1 MRSNPREELNRDG
14 SEPLPEAPAGELRG
28 RRIAVRGTVQ
38 GVGFRPWVFRL
49 AQELGIRG
57 RVENG
62 PAGVSIECFAAAATL
77 DEFERRLRAELPL
90 PAHIDA
96 LHSEGL
102 VGAEAEGF
110 VIAPS
115 RQGGPRRANI
125 PPDLAMCLACACELH
140 DPVNRRYRYPFI
152 CCTACGPRFTLATDV
167 PYDRATTTMA
177 RFELCAACLAE
188 YQDPHDRRFHAEPT
202 ACPACGPRLWLEQAG
217 ERRSVDTRE
226 VAERLLCSELVA
238 LKGLG
243 GYHLV
248 CSATDAHAV
257 STLRLRKGREAKPL
271 AVMVRDLAA
280 AERLAEL
287 GPEERLWLERP
298 ERPIVLALARPGTL
312 APGVHPDTARVGL
325 MLAYTPLHDLL
336 LADVGVPLV
345 VTSGNRSDEP
355 IAIDDADAVT
365 RLGGIADVIVGHD
378 RPIHTRADD
387 SVLAVSAG
395 RGRVW
400 RRSRGFVPTP
410 ILISQTFAEPVLAV
424 GGHLKN
430 TFAIGVEDE
439 VYLGPHVGELDT
451 PLALG
456 ALEDGVAWLERM
468 LGVHPDIVAHDLHPD
483 YASTQLAR
491 ARPARVHVAVQHHHA
506 HVVSLMAEAGLL
518 DAEVLGLALDGTG
531 DGGDGTAWGG
541 ELLKVT
547 AGAAQRL
554 ATLRPIGLAGGE
566 RAIRQVWRLAQAILR
581 DALGAEAPLE
591 RLLPEV
597 TPLRGRQLDQLLA
610 AGTVAAH
617 GLGRWFDAVGAL
629 VLGQLEAAYEGQVAM
644 ALEQLAA
651 SYRGEARPY
660 PWSLDGAA
668 SLHESGP
675 DIGGM
680 NPPAGAIASLHALPT
695 IDLRPMVRA
704 LVRDLV
710 DRVPGPEIAARF
722 HATIADALVGAVEGL
737 GPPSWPVLG
746 SGGCFQN
753 VLLAEALQARLGER
767 LVLHER
773 IPTGDGG
780 LALGQAL
787 VARALTCNVKG
798 EGPPAVGPSG
808 GSSDVPQRAR

>member
-1 MRSNPREELNRDG
+1 MRSSTREQPNRDASG
-14 SEPLPEAPAGELRG
+14 PSPGAPLHQQNG

-62 PAGVSIECFAAAATL
+62 PAGVSIECFAAPATL

-96 LHSEGL
+96 LCSEDL
-102 VGAEAEGF
+102 VGAGAEDF

-115 RQGGPRRANI
+115 LLGGPRRANI
-125 PPDLAMCLACACELH
+125 PPDLAMCEACASELH
-140 DPVNRRYRYPFI
+140 DPADRRYRYPFI
-152 CCTACGPRFTLATDV
+152 CCTACGPRFTLAMDV

-177 RFELCAACLAE
+177 RFALCAACLAE

-202 ACPACGPRLWLEQAG
+202 ACPACGPRLWLERAG
-217 ERRSVDTRE
+217 ERRPVDTSE
-226 VAERLLCSELVA
+226 VAERLLRGELVA

-248 CSATDAHAV
+248 CLATDERAV
-257 STLRLRKGREAKPL
+257 RTLRLRKGREAKPL

-298 ERPIVLALARPGTL
+298 ERPIVLALARPGLL

-336 LADVGVPLV
+336 LADVGQPLV
-345 VTSGNRSDEP
+345 VTSGNRSEEP
-355 IAIDDADAVT
+355 IAIDDADAVA
-365 RLGGIADVIVGHD
+365 RLGDIADVIVGHD

-410 ILISQTFAEPVLAV
+410 ILIGQSFAEPVLAV

-430 TFAIGVEDE
+430 TFGIGVEDE

-451 PLALG
+451 PLALQ
-456 ALEDGVAWLERM
+456 ALEDGIAWLERM

-491 ARPARVHVAVQHHHA
+491 ARPARLRLAVQHHHA
-506 HVVSLMAEAGLL
+506 HVVSLMAETGLL
-518 DAEVLGLALDGTG
+518 HAEVLGLALDGTG

-541 ELLKVT
+541 ELLRVT
-547 AGAAQRL
+547 AGTSQRL

-566 RAIRQVWRLAQAILR
+566 RAIRQVWRLAHAVLR

-591 RLLPEV
+591 RLLPELS
-597 TPLRGRQLDQLLA
+597 PLRRRQIDQLLA
-610 AGTVAAH
+610 AGTVPAH
-617 GLGRWFDAVGAL
+617 GLGRWFDAVAAL
-629 VLGQLEAAYEGQVAM
+629 VLGRLEAAYEGQLAM

-651 SYRGEARPY
+651 DYRGAARPY
-660 PWSLDGAA
+660 PWSLDR
-668 SLHESGP
+668 S
-675 DIGGM
+675 
-680 NPPAGAIASLHALPT
+680 GAIAT
-695 IDLRPMVRA
+695 IDLRPMVQA

-710 DRVPGPEIAARF
+710 DGVPRPEIAARF
-722 HATIADALVGAVEGL
+722 HATIADALVGAVETF
-737 GPPSWPVLG
+737 GPPSGPVLG

-753 VLLAEALQARLGER
+753 ALLAEALQARLGER

-773 IPTGDGG
+773 VPTGDGG
-780 LALGQAL
+780 LSLGQAL

-798 EGPPAVGPSG
+798 EAPPAVGLPG

>member
-1 MRSNPREELNRDG
+1 MRATTREPSSREP
-14 SEPLPEAPAGELRG
+14 SEPSPERGRPVIG
-28 RRIAVRGTVQ
+28 RRIVVRGTVQ
-38 GVGFRPWVFRL
+38 GVGFRPWVFRI
-49 AQELGIRG
+49 ANELGIGG

-62 PAGVSIECFAAAATL
+62 PSGVSIEAFAAPATL
-77 DEFERRLRAELPL
+77 DEFERRLLVELP
-90 PAHIDA
+90 PPGHVDA
-96 LHSEGL
+96 LVSEHLAG
-102 VGAEAEGF
+102 VPTEGF

-115 RQGGPRRANI
+115 VRGGPRRANI
-125 PPDLAMCLACACELH
+125 PPDLAMCEACAAELH
-140 DPVNRRYRYPFI
+140 DPADRRYRYPFI

-167 PYDRATTTMA
+167 PYDRAFTTMA
-177 RFELCAACLAE
+177 GFELCAACRAE
-188 YQDPHDRRFHAEPT
+188 YEDPRDRRFHAEPT
-202 ACPACGPRLWLEQAG
+202 ACPACGPRLWLEEAG
-217 ERRSVDTRE
+217 QRRSVDTRE
-226 VAERLLCSELVA
+226 VAQRLLRSELVA

-248 CSATDAHAV
+248 CLATDAHAV
-257 STLRLRKGREAKPL
+257 ATLRRRKGREAKPL

-287 GPEERLWLERP
+287 GPEERRWLVRP
-298 ERPIVLALARPGTL
+298 ERPIVLARARPEIL

-336 LADVGVPLV
+336 LAEVGLPLV

-355 IAIDDADAVT
+355 IAIDDHDAAS
-365 RLGGIADVIVGHD
+365 RLGGIADVLVGHD
-378 RPIHTRADD
+378 RPIQTRADD

-410 ILISQTFAEPVLAV
+410 ILIAQTFAEPVLAV

-430 TFAIGVEDE
+430 TFAIGVEDQ

-451 PLALG
+451 PLALQS
-456 ALEDGVAWLERM
+456 LEDGIAWMERM
-468 LGVHPDIVAHDLHPD
+468 LGVRPDIVAHDLHPD
-483 YASTQLAR
+483 YASTQLAC
-491 ARPARVHVAVQHHHA
+491 ARPARVRVAVQHHHA
-506 HVVSLMAEAGLL
+506 HVVSLMAEAALL
-518 DAEVLGLALDGTG
+518 DREVLGLALDGTG

-541 ELLKVT
+541 ELLHVT
-547 AGAAQRL
+547 VAASRRL

-566 RAIRQVWRLAQAILR
+566 RAIRQVWRLGHAVLR

-591 RLLPEV
+591 RLLPEI
-597 TPLRGRQLDQLLA
+597 PALRRRQLDQLLA

-629 VLGQLEAAYEGQVAM
+629 VVGQQEAAYEGQVAM
-644 ALEQLAA
+644 ALEQLA
-651 SYRGEARPY
+651 SGYGGEARPY
-660 PWSLDGAA
+660 AWALDLDG
-668 SLHESGP
+668 
-675 DIGGM
+675 
-680 NPPAGAIASLHALPT
+680 ALPT

-704 LVRDLV
+704 LVHDLL
-710 DRVPGPEIAARF
+710 DHTPRPEIAARF
-722 HATIADALVGAVEGL
+722 HATIADALAGAVERL

-753 VLLAEALQARLGER
+753 VLLTEALVARLGPR

-773 IPTGDGG
+773 VPTGDGG

-787 VARALTCNVKG
+787 VARAQTCDVNREAPRDVGLT
-798 EGPPAVGPSG
+798 G
-808 GSSDVPQRAR
+808 GSSDVPQRPR